1 MVMHGI
7 ALHLMILHSF
17 ACHCIVLYGVTWCCI
32 VGFGARA
39 VSRKT
44 PTYFMIMVIIMI
56 KIVNQIVC
64 ELLRVKLLLGIPI
77 EPKSTCPQKRY
88 NTSKES
94 KVGGKHFKE

>member
-1 MVMHGI
+1 MMVMV
-7 ALHLMILHSF
+7 LTMIL
-17 ACHCIVLYGVTWCCI
+17 
-32 VGFGARA
+32 
-39 VSRKT
+39 
-44 PTYFMIMVIIMI
+44 MIMVIMI

-94 KVGGKHFKE
+94 KVGGKHF